1 MMYGLFGYLTE
12 VHLRIQNHCPLVQ
25 HPEDNSKSLN
35 P

>member
-1 MMYGLFGYLTE
+1 